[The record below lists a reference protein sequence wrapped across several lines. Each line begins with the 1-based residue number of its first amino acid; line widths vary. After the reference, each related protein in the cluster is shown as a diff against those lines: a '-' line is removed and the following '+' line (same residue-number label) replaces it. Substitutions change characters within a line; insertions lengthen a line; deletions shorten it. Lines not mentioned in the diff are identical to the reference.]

1 MTANREHQPALPSDR
16 SFGITFTVVC
26 SAFAAWLWWKNME
39 GATLSLSIAIALLA
53 ISFVRPSILR
63 PLNRAWMAFG
73 ALLHRVVSP
82 LVLGILY
89 FGMFTPIAFA
99 LRLRGKDA
107 MRRRADPQ
115 AESYWIRRDPP
126 GPPSDSLKN
135 QY

>member
-1 MTANREHQPALPSDR
+1 MTANRERPPALPSDR
-16 SFGITFTVVC
+16 SFGITFTVVF
-26 SAFAAWLWWKNME
+26 SVVAAWLWWKNMR
-39 GATLSLSIAIALLA
+39 GATLSSSIAVALLA
-53 ISFVRPSILR
+53 ISFVRPTILH

-135 QY
+135 QF

>member
-1 MTANREHQPALPSDR
+1 MTAIREHMTTIPSDR
-16 SFGITFTVVC
+16 SFGVTFTAVF
-26 SAFAAWLWWKNME
+26 SAAAAWLWWKNIP
-39 GATLSLSIAIALLA
+39 GATVLFLLAIAFLA
-53 ISFVRPSILR
+53 ISFVRPRLLH

-89 FGMFTPIAFA
+89 FGMFTPIAVV

-107 MRRRADPQ
+107 MRRRADAQ

-126 GPPSDSLKN
+126 GPPSDSLRN
-135 QY
+135 QF